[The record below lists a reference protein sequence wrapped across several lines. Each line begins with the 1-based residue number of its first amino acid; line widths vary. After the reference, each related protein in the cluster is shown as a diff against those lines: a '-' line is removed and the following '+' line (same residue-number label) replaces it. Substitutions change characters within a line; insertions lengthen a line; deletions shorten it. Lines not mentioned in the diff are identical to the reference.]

1 MADRQLPSVT
11 TPTSQAQVQPLAQVR
26 VDTSSISQAIGGI
39 FRTAADA
46 AHQAA
51 DISAARAAQEQ
62 AALDIRDNP
71 DGVPALRPGTSIR
84 AQNYNK
90 TARDLFSLK
99 LDSQATQQFNALEEE
114 HSGNPAVYQEST
126 NAYLQGVLAKTDSF
140 DPALSIKVQAKY
152 EQIQA
157 AGIRKLQKQAAIQ
170 IAAEHV
176 DQLEL
181 SSNLLLNEADELSAS
196 LYDMSE
202 GAESLE
208 RMGQLFEELRTN
220 LNAVNPLTGER
231 YVPESEAVEALKN
244 LQERVT
250 FFGLIAE
257 IRRSDDDML
266 DLMKDQIETQGF
278 GILIYDENSD
288 SALVELQLEAVLSPE
303 KIGNL
308 LSKIDEEQR
317 SRRMEA
323 TKLAFGI
330 ESAMKSRLEDVNA
343 QAELTGSGEFPS
355 IQELVASNF
364 SESQV
369 FSAAKSYDQAKMN
382 HRAKSIASTSVP
394 GEMELLIQRAESIQ
408 EEGGDSA
415 AEASQFVS
423 AMEEQRTQKIKAFS
437 GEGRG
442 VGSNAADWMRNHV
455 PAVQDAF
462 SSLGAGASSL
472 AEYYGVLDNEYDAQ
486 QTPQQDRKYLT
497 EDEARKL
504 GGTFPSRD
512 IFMDLKP
519 DDPLGTFGEGIA
531 QAARTLRTEFGPT
544 GKLFSVTNQ
553 LFQGS
558 GLPLSTMTILQ
569 IPENDFQAQ
578 NDYANAL
585 DRSTDIKDLVTSDM
599 RNRIK
604 EEIPEA
610 LEDFMTS
617 LVPSQSGTSGVL
629 RGMREGIEMFAADKM
644 ILDPSLSEEE
654 AVAAGTQ
661 LFLSQY
667 DFVPLRRGSS
677 LRVDITRP
685 FSKLKLQRGSNHVS
699 TMIVS
704 GDISALISTFG
715 VKDKQEVSD
724 SEAAYS
730 VFIGRGG
737 ALKTLSQDENT
748 VGVFAPDGSQTLYE
762 GEDGGIRALTFTL
775 DELEELGGLIP
786 SKSILAAT
794 AQFAPVSALRQIR
807 EQDVAIELW
816 LKKVFDR
823 QLQEPPRFPSQEE

>member
-1 MADRQLPSVT
+1 MADRQIPVVT

-26 VDTSSISQAIGGI
+26 VDTSSLSQAIGGI

-46 AHQAA
+46 ASQAA
-51 DISAARAAQEQ
+51 DISAVRAAQEQ
-62 AALDIRDNP
+62 AALDIRNNP

-90 TARDLFSLK
+90 TAQDLFQLR
-99 LDSQATQQFNALEEE
+99 LDSQATQQFNGLENTHE
-114 HSGNPAVYQEST
+114 GNPAGYQEAT
-126 NAYLQGVLAKTDSF
+126 NAYLQGVLAQTDSF
-140 DPALSIKVQAKY
+140 DPALSVRIQAKY
-152 EQIQA
+152 GQIQA
-157 AGIRKLQKQAAIQ
+157 AGIRKLQKQADAQ

-181 SSNLLLNEADELSAS
+181 SSNQLLSEADELSAS

-208 RMGQLFEELRTN
+208 RMGHLFEELRTN

-231 YVPESEAVEALKN
+231 YVPESQAIQALEG

-250 FFGLIAE
+250 FFGLTAE

-266 DLMKDQIETQGF
+266 ELMKNQIETQGF
-278 GILIYDENSD
+278 GILIFDEDSD
-288 SALVELQLEAVLSPE
+288 SALVELSLEAVLSPE

-308 LSKIDEEQR
+308 LGKIDEEQR
-317 SRRMEA
+317 SRRMSA
-323 TKLAFGI
+323 TKLAFGV
-330 ESAMKSRLEDVNA
+330 ESAMRSRLEDVNA
-343 QAELTGSGEFPS
+343 QIEISGVGEIPS
-355 IQELVASNF
+355 VQEMASSGF

-369 FSAAKSYDQAKMN
+369 FSALKSFDQSKLN
-382 HRAKSIASTSVP
+382 HRVKSIASTSVP
-394 GEMELLIQRAESIQ
+394 GEMELLIRRAESIQ

-415 AEASQFVS
+415 AEASRFVS
-423 AMEEQRTQKIKAFS
+423 AMEEQRAQKIKAFS

-442 VGSNAADWMRNHV
+442 VGSNAADWQRNHV
-455 PAVQDAF
+455 PAVQEAF
-462 SSLGAGASSL
+462 ASLTAGASSL
-472 AEYYGVLDNEYDAQ
+472 TEYYSVLDNEYDAQ
-486 QTPQQDRKYLT
+486 RTPQQDRKYLT
-497 EDEARKL
+497 EAEAKKL

-512 IFMDLKP
+512 VFMDLKP

-531 QAARTLRTEFGPT
+531 QAARNLREEFGPT

-585 DRSTDIKDLVTSDM
+585 DRSADIKDLVTSDM

-610 LEDFMTS
+610 LEDFLTS
-617 LVPSQSGTSGVL
+617 LVPSQSGTFGVL
-629 RGMREGIEMFAADKM
+629 RGIRDGIEMIAADKM
-644 ILDPSLSEEE
+644 VLDPSLSEEE
-654 AVAAGTQ
+654 AVAVGAK

-667 DFVPLRRGSS
+667 DFISLNRGSS
-677 LRVDITRP
+677 LRVDVTRP
-685 FSKLKLQRGSNHVS
+685 FSKLKLQRGANQVPAMILSGEIS
-699 TMIVS
+699 T
-704 GDISALISTFG
+704 LISTFG
-715 VKDKQEVSD
+715 VKDKQEISD

-730 VFIGRGG
+730 TFIGRGG
-737 ALKTLSQDENT
+737 SMKTLSNDENL
-748 VGVFAPDGSQTLYE
+748 VGMFAPDGSPVHYE
-762 GEDGGIRALTFTL
+762 GEDGGIRMLTFTL
-775 DELEELGGLIP
+775 DELEELGGLVP
-786 SKSILAAT
+786 GRSTFTMT

-807 EQDVAIELW
+807 EQDVATETW

-823 QLQEPPRFPSQEE
+823 QLQEPSLFPSRVE